1 MRAPDIARSLRDW
14 EGLHPAREGKG
25 RFYPEL
31 ASFLDPNNPEGY
43 RALAARARA
52 AAARERAKRVKELTR
67 DARPE
72 DVYARYALDGL
83 DARASELYQDLLG
96 GPPGRALGPLV
107 RVHVPQAGRRRP
119 GALARGPGR
128 RQKVA
133 PTGTAGRRR
142 KGETGHG

>member
-83 DARASELYQDLLG
+83 DARASELYQDHLRSEDRRGELWD
-96 GPPGRALGPLV
+96 RWFAYMFLKRDVDAREHWLEV
-107 RVHVPQAGRRRP
+107 QDAGNR
-119 GALARGPGR
+119 
-128 RQKVA
+128 
-133 PTGTAGRRR
+133 
-142 KGETGHG
+142 